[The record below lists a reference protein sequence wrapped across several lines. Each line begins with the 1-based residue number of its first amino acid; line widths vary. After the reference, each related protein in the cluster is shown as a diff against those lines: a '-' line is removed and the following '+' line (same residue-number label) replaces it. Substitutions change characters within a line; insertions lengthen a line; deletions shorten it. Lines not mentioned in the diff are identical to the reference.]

1 MNQEAQN
8 ARRQTATSSTPSYA
22 LPAAIIGVAVLLE
35 ASAKS
40 IAKAFASGLQ
50 DRANIEGTIAV
61 ISILG
66 LVIGIG
72 LLIRTYL
79 VRKKAQGHDA
89 FRA

>member
-1 MNQEAQN
+1 MNQEERHAQQ
-8 ARRQTATSSTPSYA
+8 QTAKSGRPSYA

-40 IAKAFASGLQ
+40 IGKALATGLQ

-66 LVIGIG
+66 LVTGIG

-79 VRKKAQGHDA
+79 VRKKAA
-89 FRA
+89 R